1 MNSAGIQLTLLAGPV
16 VPIPAPRP
24 IVEAL
29 DSVEVTSSA
38 GSRSGFQLQ
47 FKVSNRSPLHTL
59 LLVAGNQVPWLR
71 VVIVVTLGGMP
82 HVLADG
88 VVTRQELGSADEA
101 GESTLTVTG
110 EDLTAVM
117 DQQEFNGLP
126 YPAMPVETRVLVIL
140 AKYALFG
147 MIPLVVPSL
156 FTDVPIPTSRIPTHR
171 GTDLSYVNELAR
183 DAGYVFYVEPG
194 PAPGTNTAY
203 WGPEI
208 RAGVPQP
215 ALNLGMDAHSNVE
228 SLQFSIAQTD
238 ATLPLVFIQNPIA
251 KFPIPLPVP
260 SIDLL
265 KPPLGLIPP
274 GIRKIELLKDTAKDS
289 PMTALSKGLARAA
302 GSQDAVRGEGSLDML
317 RYGRV
322 LKARQLVGV
331 RGAGLAFDGLYYVH
345 RVTSRIRR
353 GEFRQ
358 SFSLVRNGLVSTV
371 PGVPA

>member
-1 MNSAGIQLTLLAGPV
+1 MTSPGIQLTLLAGPV

-47 FKVSNRSPLHTL
+47 FKISNRSPLHTL

-71 VVIVVTLGGMP
+71 VVVVVTLGGTP

-88 VVTRQELGSADEA
+88 VVTRQELGSANEA
-101 GESTLTVTG
+101 GEATLTVTG

-117 DQQEFNGLP
+117 DQQEWNGLP

-147 MIPLVVPSL
+147 MIPVVVPSL
-156 FTDVPIPTSRIPTHR
+156 FPDVPIPTSRIPTHR
-171 GTDLSYVNELAR
+171 GTDLAYVNELAR
-183 DAGYVFYVEPG
+183 EVGYVFYVEPG
-194 PAPGTNTAY
+194 PVPGTNTAY

-208 RAGVPQP
+208 RVGVPQP
-215 ALNLGMDAHSNVE
+215 ALNIGMDAHSNVE

-238 ATLPLVFIQNPIA
+238 ATLPVVFIQNPIA

-274 GIRKIELLKDTAKDS
+274 GIKKIELLKDTAKDS

-331 RGAGLAFDGLYYVH
+331 RGAGLAFDGLYYVN

>member
-71 VVIVVTLGGMP
+71 VVLVVTLGGMP

-126 YPAMPVETRVLVIL
+126 YPAMPAETRVLVIL
-140 AKYALFG
+140 ARYALFG

-156 FTDVPIPTSRIPTHR
+156 FTDVPIPTSRIPTHH

-183 DAGYVFYVEPG
+183 EAGYVFYVEPG

-215 ALNLGMDAHSNVE
+215 ALNIGMDAHSNVE

-238 ATLPLVFIQNPIA
+238 ATLPVVFIQNPVA

-265 KPPLGLIPP
+265 RPPLGLIPP
-274 GIRKIELLKDTAKDS
+274 GIKKTELLKDTAKDS
-289 PMTALSKGLARAA
+289 PMAALSKGLARAA

-345 RVTSRIRR
+345 QVTSRIRR